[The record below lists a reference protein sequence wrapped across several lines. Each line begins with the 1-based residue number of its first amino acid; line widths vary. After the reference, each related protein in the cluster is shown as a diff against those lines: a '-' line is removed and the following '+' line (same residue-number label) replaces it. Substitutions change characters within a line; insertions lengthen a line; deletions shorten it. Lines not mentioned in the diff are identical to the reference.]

1 MPSPSCKDSD
11 KVRRSDLAKPSPLQQ
26 SLRDTPKSR
35 LEWLDGWFSIKILR
49 DLRTTLGHSYGT
61 RSKTAAIIGR
71 MTIASLVVM
80 ILIAGQPAPPL
91 TSGDRAAAE
100 AATQAYREAW
110 LSNDPKRIMA
120 TLTPDA
126 VLYPSTLPPIA
137 GSDAIRK
144 FWFPSSSTTRVVAM
158 ELSIDRV
165 HVDGDTAVTSGMG
178 SLTFV
183 VTTDGVDGDPRTQR
197 SWHVNVLRRQ
207 RDGSWL
213 IWKRM
218 WGDLR

>member
-1 MPSPSCKDSD
+1 VPKGDATGRLFRYQNLALTSGPT
-11 KVRRSDLAKPSPLQQ
+11 VR
-26 SLRDTPKSR
+26 
-35 LEWLDGWFSIKILR
+35 
-49 DLRTTLGHSYGT
+49 HSYGT
-61 RSKTAAIIGR
+61 RRKAAAIIGR

-80 ILIAGQPAPPL
+80 ILISGQTAPPL
-91 TSGDRAAAE
+91 TVGDRAAAE

-110 LSNDPKRIMA
+110 LSNDPQRIMA
-120 TLTPDA
+120 TLAPDA

-144 FWFPSSSTTRVVAM
+144 FWFHSSSPARVVAM
-158 ELSIDRV
+158 ELSIERV

-183 VTTDGVDGDPRTQR
+183 VTTKGVDADPRTQR

-213 IWKRM
+213 IWQRM

>member
-1 MPSPSCKDSD
+1 MT
-11 KVRRSDLAKPSPLQQ
+11 LA
-26 SLRDTPKSR
+26 R
-35 LEWLDGWFSIKILR
+35 
-49 DLRTTLGHSYGT
+49 
-61 RSKTAAIIGR
+61 
-71 MTIASLVVM
+71 LVVAL
-80 ILIAGQPAPPL
+80 LIAGQAAPPL
-91 TSGDRAAAE
+91 TGSDRAAAE

-110 LSNDPKRIMA
+110 LSNDPQRIMA

-126 VLYPSTLPPIA
+126 VLYPSTLLPVV
-137 GSDAIRK
+137 GRDAIRR
-144 FWFPSSSTTRVVAM
+144 FWFPSSPSTRVVAM
-158 ELSIDRV
+158 ELAIDSV

-178 SLTFV
+178 VLTFV
-183 VTTDGVDGDPRTQR
+183 VTINGVDGAPRTQR

>member
-1 MPSPSCKDSD
+1 
-11 KVRRSDLAKPSPLQQ
+11 
-26 SLRDTPKSR
+26 
-35 LEWLDGWFSIKILR
+35 
-49 DLRTTLGHSYGT
+49 
-61 RSKTAAIIGR
+61 
-71 MTIASLVVM
+71 
-80 ILIAGQPAPPL
+80 
-91 TSGDRAAAE
+91 
-100 AATQAYREAW
+100 
-110 LSNDPKRIMA
+110 MA

-137 GSDAIRK
+137 GSDAIRT
-144 FWFPSSSTTRVVAM
+144 FWFPSSSSARVIAM
-158 ELSIDRV
+158 ELSVDSV

-183 VTTDGVDGDPRTQR
+183 ITAGGTDAPPRTQR

>member
-1 MPSPSCKDSD
+1 MPISSLIILLL
-11 KVRRSDLAKPSPLQQ
+11 LAGAQ
-26 SLRDTPKSR
+26 
-35 LEWLDGWFSIKILR
+35 
-49 DLRTTLGHSYGT
+49 
-61 RSKTAAIIGR
+61 A
-71 MTIASLVVM
+71 
-80 ILIAGQPAPPL
+80 APPMVL
-91 TSGDRAAAE
+91 PDRAAAE
-100 AATQAYREAW
+100 AATRAYRDAW
-110 LSNDPKRIMA
+110 LSNDAQRVMA

-137 GSDAIRK
+137 GGDAIRA
-144 FWFPSSSTTRVVAM
+144 FWFPPSSITRIVAM
-158 ELSIDRV
+158 ELSIDAV

-183 VTTDGVDGDPRTQR
+183 VTTRGVDGEPRTQR

-207 RDGSWL
+207 DDGSWL

>member
-1 MPSPSCKDSD
+1 M
-11 KVRRSDLAKPSPLQQ
+11 
-26 SLRDTPKSR
+26 
-35 LEWLDGWFSIKILR
+35 
-49 DLRTTLGHSYGT
+49 TT
-61 RSKTAAIIGR
+61 AW
-71 MTIASLVVM
+71 LVVM
-80 ILIAGQPAPPL
+80 TLIASQAPPIL

-110 LSNDPKRIMA
+110 LSNDPQRIMA

-144 FWFPSSSTTRVVAM
+144 FWFPSSPSTRVVAM

-178 SLTFV
+178 SLTLSSQPMASPA
-183 VTTDGVDGDPRTQR
+183 TRARSDRGTSTYCGDSATDRG
-197 SWHVNVLRRQ
+197 
-207 RDGSWL
+207 
-213 IWKRM
+213 
-218 WGDLR
+218 

>member
-1 MPSPSCKDSD
+1 M
-11 KVRRSDLAKPSPLQQ
+11 
-26 SLRDTPKSR
+26 
-35 LEWLDGWFSIKILR
+35 
-49 DLRTTLGHSYGT
+49 
-61 RSKTAAIIGR
+61 
-71 MTIASLVVM
+71 ASLVLL
-80 ILIAGQPAPPL
+80 ILIGGQPVRPL
-91 TSGDRAAAE
+91 TLGDRAAAE
-100 AATQAYREAW
+100 AATRAYREAW
-110 LSNDPKRIMA
+110 LSNDPQRVMA

-137 GSDAIRK
+137 GSDAIQK
-144 FWFPSSSTTRVVAM
+144 FWFPSSSSTRVVAM
-158 ELSIDRV
+158 ELGIDAV

-183 VTTDGVDGDPRTQR
+183 VTSNGVQAEPRTQR

>member
-1 MPSPSCKDSD
+1 
-11 KVRRSDLAKPSPLQQ
+11 
-26 SLRDTPKSR
+26 
-35 LEWLDGWFSIKILR
+35 
-49 DLRTTLGHSYGT
+49 
-61 RSKTAAIIGR
+61 
-71 MTIASLVVM
+71 MTIASLFVI
-80 ILIAGQPAPPL
+80 ILIAGQAAPPMTL
-91 TSGDRAAAE
+91 GDRAAAE
-100 AATQAYREAW
+100 AATQRYREAW
-110 LSNDPKRIMA
+110 LSNDPRRIMA

-126 VLYPSTLPPIA
+126 ALYPSTLPPIV
-137 GSDAIRK
+137 GGDAIRQ
-144 FWFPSSSTTRVVAM
+144 FWFPSSSSTRIVAM
-158 ELSIDRV
+158 ELSIDSV

-183 VTTDGVDGDPRTQR
+183 VTTKGVDGEPRTQR

>member
-1 MPSPSCKDSD
+1 M
-11 KVRRSDLAKPSPLQQ
+11 
-26 SLRDTPKSR
+26 
-35 LEWLDGWFSIKILR
+35 
-49 DLRTTLGHSYGT
+49 
-61 RSKTAAIIGR
+61 AI
-71 MTIASLVVM
+71 ALVVLM
-80 ILIAGQPAPPL
+80 LVAGQTRPMTPAI
-91 TSGDRAAAE
+91 SDRAAAE

-110 LSNDPKRIMA
+110 LSNDSGRVMA

-144 FWFPSSSTTRVVAM
+144 FWFPSSSSTRIVAM
-158 ELSIDRV
+158 ELTIDV
-165 HVDGDTAVTSGMG
+165 AHVDGDTAVTSGMG

-183 VTTDGVDGDPRTQR
+183 VTTNGIDGEPRTQR

-207 RDGSWL
+207 QDGSWL

>member
-1 MPSPSCKDSD
+1 
-11 KVRRSDLAKPSPLQQ
+11 
-26 SLRDTPKSR
+26 
-35 LEWLDGWFSIKILR
+35 
-49 DLRTTLGHSYGT
+49 
-61 RSKTAAIIGR
+61 
-71 MTIASLVVM
+71 MTIASLIVM
-80 ILIAGQPAPPL
+80 ILIAGQAPPL
-91 TSGDRAAAE
+91 TFADRAAAE
-100 AATQAYREAW
+100 AATQRYREAW
-110 LSNDPKRIMA
+110 LSNDPQRIMA
-120 TLTPDA
+120 TLTSDA

-144 FWFPSSSTTRVVAM
+144 FWFPPSSSTRVVGM

-183 VTTDGVDGDPRTQR
+183 VRTNGVDGNARTQR

>member
-1 MPSPSCKDSD
+1 M
-11 KVRRSDLAKPSPLQQ
+11 R
-26 SLRDTPKSR
+26 
-35 LEWLDGWFSIKILR
+35 
-49 DLRTTLGHSYGT
+49 
-61 RSKTAAIIGR
+61 
-71 MTIASLVVM
+71 IASLVVT
-80 ILIAGQPAPPL
+80 IIIAGQAAPPPL
-91 TSGDRAAAE
+91 TLGDRAAAE
-100 AATQAYREAW
+100 AATHRYREAW
-110 LSNDPKRIMA
+110 LSNDPQRIMA

-126 VLYPSTLPPIA
+126 VLYPTTLPPIA
-137 GSDAIRK
+137 GGDAIRK
-144 FWFPSSSTTRVVAM
+144 FWFPSSSSTRVVAM
-158 ELSIDRV
+158 ELSIDSV

-183 VTTDGVDGDPRTQR
+183 VTTKSVDAEPRTQR

>member
-1 MPSPSCKDSD
+1 M
-11 KVRRSDLAKPSPLQQ
+11 L
-26 SLRDTPKSR
+26 
-35 LEWLDGWFSIKILR
+35 
-49 DLRTTLGHSYGT
+49 
-61 RSKTAAIIGR
+61 
-71 MTIASLVVM
+71 IASLVVI
-80 ILIAGQPAPPL
+80 ILSADQAPPPP
-91 TSGDRAAAE
+91 TFGDRAAAQ

-110 LSNDPKRIMA
+110 LANDPQRIMA

-126 VLYPSTLPPIA
+126 VLYPSTLPPVA
-137 GSDAIRK
+137 GSDAIRM
-144 FWFPSSSTTRVVAM
+144 FWFPPSSPTRVVAM
-158 ELSIDRV
+158 ELSIDSV
-165 HVDGDTAVTSGMG
+165 HVDGDTAVTSGIG

-183 VTTDGVDGDPRTQR
+183 VTTDGVDGVPRTQR

>member
-1 MPSPSCKDSD
+1 
-11 KVRRSDLAKPSPLQQ
+11 
-26 SLRDTPKSR
+26 
-35 LEWLDGWFSIKILR
+35 
-49 DLRTTLGHSYGT
+49 
-61 RSKTAAIIGR
+61 
-71 MTIASLVVM
+71 MTIAPLVVM
-80 ILIAGQPAPPL
+80 ILIGGQATPPA
-91 TSGDRAAAE
+91 SADRGAAE

-110 LSNDPKRIMA
+110 LSNDPQRIMA

-137 GSDAIRK
+137 GSDAIRA
-144 FWFPSSSTTRVVAM
+144 FWFPSSSPTRVVAM
-158 ELSIDRV
+158 ELSVDRI

-183 VTTDGVDGDPRTQR
+183 VTTKGVDGDPRTLR

>member
-1 MPSPSCKDSD
+1 MMLP
-11 KVRRSDLAKPSPLQQ
+11 V
-26 SLRDTPKSR
+26 
-35 LEWLDGWFSIKILR
+35 
-49 DLRTTLGHSYGT
+49 
-61 RSKTAAIIGR
+61 
-71 MTIASLVVM
+71 LVV
-80 ILIAGQPAPPL
+80 ILLIAGQAPSPL
-91 TSGDRAAAE
+91 TSSDRGAAE

-110 LSNDPKRIMA
+110 LSNDPQRIMA

-137 GSDAIRK
+137 GHDAIRR
-144 FWFPSSSTTRVVAM
+144 FWFPSSPSTRVVAM
-158 ELSIDRV
+158 ELSIDSV
-165 HVDGDTAVTSGMG
+165 HVDGDTAVTSGVG
-178 SLTFV
+178 VLTFV
-183 VTTDGVDGDPRTQR
+183 VTTNGVEGAPRTQR

>member
-1 MPSPSCKDSD
+1 MA
-11 KVRRSDLAKPSPLQQ
+11 VERS
-26 SLRDTPKSR
+26 
-35 LEWLDGWFSIKILR
+35 E
-49 DLRTTLGHSYGT
+49 
-61 RSKTAAIIGR
+61 
-71 MTIASLVVM
+71 
-80 ILIAGQPAPPL
+80 
-91 TSGDRAAAE
+91 
-100 AATQAYREAW
+100 
-110 LSNDPKRIMA
+110 RIMA

-183 VTTDGVDGDPRTQR
+183 VTTNGVDGDRAR
-197 SWHVNVLRRQ
+197 SDR
-207 RDGSWL
+207 GTSTYC
-213 IWKRM
+213 
-218 WGDLR
+218 GDSATDRG

>member
-1 MPSPSCKDSD
+1 
-11 KVRRSDLAKPSPLQQ
+11 
-26 SLRDTPKSR
+26 
-35 LEWLDGWFSIKILR
+35 
-49 DLRTTLGHSYGT
+49 
-61 RSKTAAIIGR
+61 

-80 ILIAGQPAPPL
+80 ILIAGQVPPRP
-91 TSGDRAAAE
+91 SDDRAAAQ

-110 LSNDPKRIMA
+110 LANDPQRIMA
-120 TLTPDA
+120 MLTPDA
-126 VLYPSTLPPIA
+126 VLYPSTLSPIA

-144 FWFPSSSTTRVVAM
+144 FWFPSSSPTRVVDM
-158 ELSIDRV
+158 ELSVDRV

-183 VTTDGVDGDPRTQR
+183 VSTNGVESAPRTQR
-197 SWHVNVLRRQ
+197 SWHVNILRRQ
-207 RDGSWL
+207 PDGSWL